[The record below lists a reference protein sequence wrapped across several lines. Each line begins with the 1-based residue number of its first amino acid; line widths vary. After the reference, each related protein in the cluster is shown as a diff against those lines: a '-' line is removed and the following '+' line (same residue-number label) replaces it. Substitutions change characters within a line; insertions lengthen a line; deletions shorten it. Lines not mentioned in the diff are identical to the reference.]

1 MRWNFS
7 SRGREL
13 SGGNAIIISI
23 PKSGRT
29 WVRTFLNAYFSYKTG
44 RQFSLDLTDRGDIEV
59 PRIIFSHDRFEHR
72 TKGDAWDRLRGKY
85 LIPSAGLRNRPLV
98 LLARD
103 PRDTFV
109 SYFLQLTR
117 RNPAI
122 PKEVR
127 EMPVGALLRD
137 ARYGIGVM
145 VEVMNGWVEE
155 FGNRSDFAIV
165 RYEDLHAEPV
175 QAFHQVVRAIGE
187 KEVDDAAFERAL
199 DFSNFRNMQK
209 LEAAGEFRSKILQ
222 PRDAEDPESFKVRQ
236 GKVGGFRDY
245 LSDESQRYAEEI
257 CAALN
262 RVFAYPIKRMVGHEN
277 RINPTS
283 VE

>member
-29 WVRTFLNAYFSYKTG
+29 WIRTFLNAYFSYKIG

-72 TKGDAWDRLRGKY
+72 TKGDAWDRVRGKY
-85 LIPSAGLRNRPLV
+85 LIPSGALRNRPVV

-109 SYFLQLTR
+109 SYFVQLTR

-122 PKEVR
+122 PREVR
-127 EMPVGALLRD
+127 ETPVGALLRD
-137 ARYGIGVM
+137 ARYGIAVM
-145 VEVMNGWVEE
+145 VEVMNGWFEE
-155 FGNRSDFAIV
+155 FGNRSDFTIV

-175 QAFHQVVRAIGE
+175 RAFQQVLRAIGE
-187 KEVDDAAFERAL
+187 KEIDDAAFGPAL
-199 DFSNFRNMQK
+199 DFSDFRNMQK
-209 LEAAGEFRSKILQ
+209 LEAVGEFRSKILQ
-222 PRDAEDPESFKVRQ
+222 PHDPQDLESFKVRQ
-236 GKVGGFRDY
+236 GKVGGFCQY
-245 LSDESQRYAEEI
+245 LSEADMAYAAQI
-257 CAALN
+257 CATLYPQFGY
-262 RVFAYPIKRMVGHEN
+262 RVGSGNGAGR
-277 RINPTS
+277 
-283 VE
+283 